1 MTLIDTSVWIDYFN
15 GIQNPQSDQLD
26 ALLYDDVVVMGDLI
40 LLEVL
45 QGIRSDR
52 ACRTTR
58 EHLQALDQYEL
69 LGAGQVDVCAGHYR
83 ALRKRGITIRKMADV
98 IIASFCITH
107 NIPLLFRD
115 RDFQPFVDHLG
126 LKAALK
132 VP

>member
-69 LGAGQVDVCAGHYR
+69 LGPGQVDVCAGHY
-83 ALRKRGITIRKMADV
+83 
-98 IIASFCITH
+98 
-107 NIPLLFRD
+107 
-115 RDFQPFVDHLG
+115 
-126 LKAALK
+126 
-132 VP
+132 

>member
-1 MTLIDTSVWIDYFN
+1 MSPFVQSRSVQF
-15 GIQNPQSDQLD
+15 D
-26 ALLYDDVVVMGDLI
+26 ALLHDDVVVMGDLI

-69 LGAGQVDVCAGHYR
+69 LGPGQVDVCAGHYR
-83 ALRKRGITIRKMADV
+83 ALRKRSITIRKTADV

-107 NIPLLFRD
+107 NIPLLKAGDDDIRRLAD
-115 RDFQPFVDHLG
+115 REYRKSTRLNYSQV
-126 LKAALK
+126 A
-132 VP
+132 